1 MLTTAAT
8 QTIHLPS
15 LSATIRLGHRL
26 GEIAEPGNII
36 TLEGD
41 LGAGKT
47 TLTQSIG
54 QGLNVPADCYITSP
68 TYTLLHEYQ
77 GRIPLYHMDL
87 YRLSCQEII
96 DLGFE
101 DYLYGE
107 GLSVVEWP
115 DRLDE
120 IMPRDRL
127 EIKIE
132 ITSETTRTAHLTWH
146 GRAKSQAVV
155 IDVTGQS

>member
-1 MLTTAAT
+1 MPSITAT
-8 QTIHLPS
+8 QTIQLPT
-15 LSATIRLGHRL
+15 LDATVRLGHRL
-26 GEIAEPGNII
+26 GEIAKPGTII
-36 TLEGD
+36 TLAGD

-47 TLTQSIG
+47 TLTQAIG
-54 QGLNVPADCYITSP
+54 RGLNVPAECYITSP
-68 TYTLLHEYQ
+68 TFSLLHEYP
-77 GRIPLYHMDL
+77 GRLPMYHMDL

-127 EIKIE
+127 EVIIE
-132 ITSETTRTAHLTWH
+132 SISETARTVHLTWH
-146 GRAKSQAVV
+146 GRMKSRAVV
-155 IDVTGQS
+155 INLTE